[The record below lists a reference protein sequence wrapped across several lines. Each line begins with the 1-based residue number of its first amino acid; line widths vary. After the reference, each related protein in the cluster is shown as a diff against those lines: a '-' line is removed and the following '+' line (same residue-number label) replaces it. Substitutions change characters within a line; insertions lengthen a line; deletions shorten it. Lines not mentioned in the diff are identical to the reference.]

1 MYDFETL
8 IDRRGTG
15 AAKWSEL
22 GPYEL
27 EQGILPLSVAD
38 MEFRV
43 PPCVE
48 EACVAAARHGIYGYT
63 MADEPYQEA
72 VLDWMQGRH
81 GLQAKGEDIL
91 IVRGVVPALG
101 VAIRAL
107 TKPGEGVII
116 QPPVYPPF
124 FSTVEQNGRR
134 VEACPLRTGE
144 QGYEMDF
151 EALERAARKEDVSLM
166 LLCSP
171 HNPVGRVWTRE
182 ELTRLDGICRGNDVV
197 IVADEI
203 HGDLVPK
210 GRHICFATLSQEA
223 ARNCILCT
231 APSKTFNIPGLQTSN
246 IFILNPEI
254 RERVARQARLDGC
267 CGLSWF
273 GRAATIAAY
282 REGEAWLEACLRVVA
297 SNYGILRTYLGRLPG
312 VKLYPME
319 GTYLAWA
326 DFRALGMEEK
336 ELESFLR
343 ERAHMFTDEGY
354 SFGQEGSGFERFNLA
369 LPEKALR
376 RQLDMLL
383 AAWEIHCEPTVKKD

>member
-1 MYDFETL
+1 
-8 IDRRGTG
+8 
-15 AAKWSEL
+15 
-22 GPYEL
+22 
-27 EQGILPLSVAD
+27 
-38 MEFRV
+38 
-43 PPCVE
+43 
-48 EACVAAARHGIYGYT
+48 
-63 MADEPYQEA
+63 
-72 VLDWMQGRH
+72 
-81 GLQAKGEDIL
+81 
-91 IVRGVVPALG
+91 

-254 RERVARQARLDGC
+254 REHVARQARLDGC

-297 SNYGILRTYLGRLPG
+297 SNYGILQTYLGRLPG

-326 DFRALGMEEK
+326 DFRALGMGEK

-383 AAWEIHCEPTVKKD
+383 AAWEIHCEPIVNKD